1 MLIKMKQKIKS
12 ILKYPF
18 IFIIVIIIFIL
29 TLLLSSLFP
38 RDWIQENTYESAEI
52 LEEEGNPFEIIGI
65 RLDNYTDALMI
76 NTAYSINSSEAFESI
91 MLDRKN
97 YLPDRE
103 QIIYLDKNLEL
114 ACSKEADNDIM
125 KELMKTVNNDI
136 GESFEYA
143 RYWHGYLVFLRP
155 ALIFFNIN
163 EIKVIN
169 CILLALLAFYL
180 IMNLSK
186 RISSKFCWVIIL
198 GLVIFDYFLMGLTF
212 QGLMTFFIS
221 MIFSII
227 ICKRFEKIKNIGI
240 YFFIVG
246 MITCFLDL
254 LTHPIITLGLPMI
267 IYFLLKQEKEKVTLK
282 ESIKIIVINSIL
294 WGIGYI
300 LTYITKWV
308 LVDAIYNRDLVTKA
322 ITQFFY
328 RSQEDI
334 ISTMTWSRALQK
346 NFDNLGIKNLIYFIP
361 LIIYTII
368 ELIRNYK
375 TIRFDIKAALPYLI
389 ITIMPIAWI
398 ILMKNHS
405 IYHDYFT
412 YRGLI
417 IFYIGIGIFCI
428 KLLNIKQKD
437 EVTNNE

>member
-1 MLIKMKQKIKS
+1 MKQKIKS

-76 NTAYSINSSEAFESI
+76 NTAYSINPSEPFESI

-97 YLPDRE
+97 YLPDKN
-103 QIIYLDKNLEL
+103 QIIYSDKNLEL

-155 ALIFFNIN
+155 ALIFFNIS

-186 RISSKFCWVIIL
+186 RINSRSCWVIIL

-240 YFFIVG
+240 YFFVAG

-282 ESIKIIVINSIL
+282 EAIKIIVINSIL
-294 WGIGYI
+294 WGIGYL

-308 LVDAIYNRDLVTKA
+308 LVDAIYNRNLVTKA

-361 LIIYTII
+361 LIIYIII
-368 ELIRNYK
+368 ELVRNYK

-389 ITIMPIAWI
+389 ISIMPIAWI

-437 EVTNNE
+437 EVTNTII